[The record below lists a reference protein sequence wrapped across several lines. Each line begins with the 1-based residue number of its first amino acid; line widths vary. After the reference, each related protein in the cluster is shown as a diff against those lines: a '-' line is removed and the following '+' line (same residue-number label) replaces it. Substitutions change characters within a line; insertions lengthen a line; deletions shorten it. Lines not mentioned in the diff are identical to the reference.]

1 MNSPI
6 NDQIAEPQTVVTTR
20 EARQGVTGHNVRYVL
35 LFGLVAVIVAF
46 AAILAFDFYR

>member
-35 LFGLVAVIVAF
+35 GIGL
-46 AAILAFDFYR
+46 AAIIVIFGALWLVYFA